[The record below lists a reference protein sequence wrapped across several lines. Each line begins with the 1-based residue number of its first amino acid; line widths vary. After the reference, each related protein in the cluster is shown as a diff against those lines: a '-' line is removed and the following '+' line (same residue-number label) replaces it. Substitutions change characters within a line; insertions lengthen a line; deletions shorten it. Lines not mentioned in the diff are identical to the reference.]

1 MSIVVTPSGQACG
14 AEVANIDLTRPIDD
28 SIAAEI
34 RAAWLKHHVLSFP
47 GQAMTDD
54 DLERFSSY
62 FGPFGDDPFIAPVP
76 GREHII
82 AVERRSDEKAFL
94 FAENWHT
101 DWSFQ
106 QTPPAATCLF
116 GITIP
121 PVGGNTLFADQ
132 HKALHGMP
140 AELRGKLEGR
150 NAIHSA
156 GSAATDRSMDIKPST
171 EALATQYVGDV
182 G

>member
-28 SIAAEI
+28 SIAVEI
-34 RAAWLKHHVLSFP
+34 R
-47 GQAMTDD
+47 
-54 DLERFSSY
+54 
-62 FGPFGDDPFIAPVP
+62 
-76 GREHII
+76 
-82 AVERRSDEKAFL
+82 
-94 FAENWHT
+94 
-101 DWSFQ
+101 
-106 QTPPAATCLF
+106 ATCLF

-156 GSAATDRSMDIKPST
+156 GSASTDRSMDIKPST
-171 EALATQYVGDV
+171 EALAAQYVGDV
-182 G
+182 R